1 MGQRSLGLIETFGL
15 LPGVIA
21 ADTAVKSANVE
32 LVGYEFAKG
41 SGMTV
46 VKVEGDVGAVK
57 AAISAAHAAVLKAGC
72 GVKSTRVIPRPAA
85 GLAGMTRNGDTKG
98 YTPPEPPAPS
108 SPDDSGPEPDP
119 DGGEAPEQEVPA
131 SEPAIAEVTTQDP
144 TPAPEVAEEAQP
156 EPVHEEP
163 APAEEIQP
171 EPVPEEPA
179 PVEEVQLTIDE
190 PVVEMV
196 SEPEPAPAEEFQPVM
211 AETAPELAAAEV
223 ETVPA
228 EAEAVAVSELEPAK
242 AEAKKTRTKA
252 QGKKKRS

>member
-1 MGQRSLGLIETFGL
+1 MSQRSLGLIETFGL
-15 LPGVIA
+15 LPGVVA

-57 AAISAAHAAVLKAGC
+57 AAISAAHAAVLKMGC

-119 DGGEAPEQEVPA
+119 DGGETPEQEAPA
-131 SEPAIAEVTTQDP
+131 SEPADAEVTTQDP
-144 TPAPEVAEEAQP
+144 APAPEVAEE
-156 EPVHEEP
+156 V
-163 APAEEIQP
+163 QP

-179 PVEEVQLTIDE
+179 PAEEVPLPSEE

-196 SEPEPAPAEEFQPVM
+196 SEPEPAPAEEFQPVL
-211 AETAPELAAAEV
+211 AEPEPELVSEPAPAPAEA
-223 ETVPA
+223 EPVPA
-228 EAEAVAVSELEPAK
+228 EAETVAVSEPETAK
-242 AEAKKTRTKA
+242 VEAKKPRTKT
-252 QGKKKRS
+252 QNKKKRG